1 MEEELHE
8 GDLVICTVERIED
21 TIVHVRTAS
30 GIDATIHFSE
40 IASGRI
46 RNIRDYAVPKKV
58 IVCKVLRIRDGR
70 VSLSL
75 RRVSKKERDEVLDL
89 EMFEKNS
96 ENIIKGLMKEKAT
109 EILQKLKE
117 KGKIYDF
124 LQEAKTNSNE
134 LESLVGKENT
144 QKILST
150 LNEREK
156 KEIKI
161 TKEFSLKSD
170 LQNGMSLIKQTLT
183 ISSKI
188 AEINYLAAARYKV
201 TIISEDP
208 RDANNELKR
217 ILDEIELKAKKNK
230 LEFEVSK
237 K

>member
-201 TIISEDP
+201 TIISKDP

>member
-8 GDLVICTVERIED
+8 GDLVICAVERIED
-21 TIVHVRTAS
+21 PIVHVKTAT

-46 RNIRDYAVPKKV
+46 RNIRDYAVPKKI

-75 RRVSKKERDEVLDL
+75 RRVSKKERDETLEL
-89 EMFEKNS
+89 EMLEKNS
-96 ENIIKGLMKEKAT
+96 ENIIKGLMKEKAS

-124 LQEAKTNSNE
+124 LQEAKTNSSE

-150 LNEREK
+150 LSEREK

-161 TKEFSLKSD
+161 TKEFSLKSE
-170 LQNGMSLIKQTLT
+170 LPNGMSLIKQTLT
-183 ISSKI
+183 INSKI
-188 AEINYLAAARYKV
+188 AEINYLAAARYKI
-201 TIISEDP
+201 TIISDDP
-208 RDANNELKR
+208 KKADNEMKR
-217 ILDEIELKAKKNK
+217 IIAEIESNAKKNK